1 MKVYITEMLRFGE
14 TESHHYIVGVFATE
28 ELAEKAGI
36 IEKAW
41 RGNKYE
47 YRIVPEYVRYALLPD
62 YWKDKVDWFES
73 CYSYKEGV
81 GYEML

>member
-1 MKVYITEMLRFGE
+1 MLRFGE
-14 TESHHYIVGVFATE
+14 TESHHYIVGAFATE

-47 YRIVPEYVRYALLPD
+47 YRIVPEDLNNDLPEP
-62 YWKDKVDWFES
+62 YWKDKIDWYED
-73 CYSYKEGV
+73 CYYCNKKGI